1 VKLPILKESVMEAIK
16 GLAGLCVRHSDGTVD
31 VDATLSEVADQLV
44 ALAEAEATLA
54 GAISEAV
61 HGVFDAHLGKVL
73 PMPAVTSLA
82 VQAMGVSPEH
92 FATTTEAVAT
102 WIRNCGQFRVAKGKG
117 GGVARLR
124 DLPAEVK

>member
-1 VKLPILKESVMEAIK
+1 MEAIK
-16 GLAGLCVRHSDGTVD
+16 GLAGLAVRAADGTVD
-31 VDATLSEVADQLV
+31 IEKTLDGVLAQLI
-44 ALAEAEATLA
+44 ALSEAEATLA
-54 GAISEAV
+54 EAISEAV